1 MLREKRVRDF
11 FVCEGQKTWQKA
23 KRREKKQTGRAKRR
37 EKKQLFESKK
47 EAKNKKSKKKS
58 EKRKERHKKNFFSKT
73 QILFFF
79 LHFSLEKI
87 HHFERRLRTQRR
99 LYEDSLRRESVEEE
113 REMSSS
119 DENSAT
125 ADRVE
130 KKSIDEAIASFAM
143 LVRIECVFIL
153 YVFVCFYVRVR
164 GEED

>member
-1 MLREKRVRDF
+1 MKKEKRDTKRIF
-11 FVCEGQKTWQKA
+11 FQ
-23 KRREKKQTGRAKRR
+23 
-37 EKKQLFESKK
+37 
-47 EAKNKKSKKKS
+47 
-58 EKRKERHKKNFFSKT
+58 RHKFSSFFAR
-73 QILFFF
+73 L
-79 LHFSLEKI
+79 SLEKI

-99 LYEDSLRRESVEEE
+99 LYEDSLRRESAEEE
-113 REMSSS
+113 RDDVFFR

>member
-37 EKKQLFESKK
+37 EKKQLRAKK
-47 EAKNKKSKKKS
+47 KQKTKSIKKKS
-58 EKRKERHKKNFFSKT
+58 EKRKERDTRIFFQRHKFSSFFA
-73 QILFFF
+73 L
-79 LHFSLEKI
+79 LALEKI

-99 LYEDSLRRESVEEE
+99 LYEDSLRRESAEEE
-113 REMSSS
+113 RDDVFFR